1 MRFPSVAPR
10 WLPGSLTAMDEG
22 TLRARLWD
30 GFARLQLLLGGHAGQ
45 GRTLLRD
52 GLVASIVPS
61 APESPTLNAAVA
73 LEPDAASDHLDEL
86 ERLYARAN
94 VRRWG
99 VWIDGQASLAAQALA
114 QRRMVMTTASP
125 GMGATLDDLKIG
137 GAATQKADLATVGRV
152 NDLAYGNYDGRLER
166 TLTPLPNGVL
176 KAYRADLDGEPAAVA
191 LALHHDDD
199 AGISFV
205 ATVPKAR
212 RRGLAT
218 NVMRQ
223 ALTDAREN
231 GCTTTTLQATDVGER
246 LYTALGYRRLTLMQL
261 WERRP

>member
-1 MRFPSVAPR
+1 
-10 WLPGSLTAMDEG
+10 MDEG
-22 TLRARLWD
+22 TLRVRLWD
-30 GFARLQLLLGGHAGQ
+30 GFARLQLLLGGHAGR
-45 GRTLLRD
+45 GHTLERD

-73 LEPDAASDHLDEL
+73 IDPDAAPQNLDEL
-86 ERLYARAN
+86 ADRYRNAK

-99 VWIDGQASLAAQALA
+99 IWTDGRASVAAQALA
-114 QRRMVMTTASP
+114 DRGMVMTTASP
-125 GMGATLDDLKIG
+125 GMGAALDELPIEDADLE
-137 GAATQKADLATVGRV
+137 TADLATVGRV

-176 KAYRADLDGEPAAVA
+176 NGYKVELDGSPAAVA
-191 LALHHDDD
+191 LALHHDED

-205 ATVPKAR
+205 ATIPKAR

-218 NVMRQ
+218 RVMHQ
-223 ALTDAREN
+223 ALHEARER

-246 LYTALGYRRLTLMQL
+246 LYANLGYRRLTVMQL

>member
-1 MRFPSVAPR
+1 
-10 WLPGSLTAMDEG
+10 MDEG
-22 TLRARLWD
+22 TLRVRLWD

-45 GRTLLRD
+45 GHTLERP
-52 GLVASIVPS
+52 GIVASIVPN
-61 APESPTLNAAVA
+61 APDSPTLNAAVA
-73 LEPDAASDHLDEL
+73 IDPDEAPEHLDDL
-86 ERLYARAN
+86 AARYGEAR

-99 VWIDGQASLAAQALA
+99 IWLDGRATLAAQALTRA
-114 QRRMVMTTASP
+114 GMVVTTASP
-125 GMGATLDDLKIG
+125 GMGATIDEVAVDD
-137 GAATQKADLATVGRV
+137 AEPHEADLATVGRV
-152 NDLAYGNYDGRLER
+152 NDLAYGNFDGRLER
-166 TLTPLPNGVL
+166 TLTPLPNGILHGYQVTHHG
-176 KAYRADLDGEPAAVA
+176 APAAVA
-191 LALHHDDD
+191 LALHHDED

-223 ALTDAREN
+223 ALTKARQE

-246 LYTALGYRRLTLMQL
+246 LYTNLGYRHLTVMQL

>member
-1 MRFPSVAPR
+1 
-10 WLPGSLTAMDEG
+10 MDEG
-22 TLRARLWD
+22 TLRVRLWD
-30 GFARLQLLLGGHAGQ
+30 GFARLQLLLGGHAGR
-45 GRTLLRD
+45 GHTLERD

-73 LEPDAASDHLDEL
+73 IDPEAAAQNLDALAD
-86 ERLYARAN
+86 RYRKAK

-99 VWIDGQASLAAQALA
+99 IWTDGGASLAAQALA
-114 QRRMVMTTASP
+114 DRGMVMTTASP
-125 GMGATLDDLKIG
+125 GMGAALDGLPIEDADLE
-137 GAATQKADLATVGRV
+137 TADLATVGRV

-176 KAYRADLDGEPAAVA
+176 KGYKVDLDGSPAAVA
-191 LALHHDDD
+191 LALHHDED

-205 ATVPKAR
+205 ATIPKAR

-218 NVMRQ
+218 QVMHQ
-223 ALTDAREN
+223 ALHEAREQ

-246 LYTALGYRRLTLMQL
+246 LYANLGYRRLTVMQL